1 MSTSKGSAAGSIRQ
15 AVVTTLVLLLICGFL
30 FPVLMTGLGSL
41 IFPSQAGGNLI
52 YVDGQPVGLSLIH
65 ISPAGSVFLLEK
77 AVQLAHRPES
87 DGPDK
92 QRPAHQYQS
101 FHKITSLKM
110 ILLQALFV

>member
-52 YVDGQPVGLSLIH
+52 YVVYEG
-65 ISPAGSVFLLEK
+65 
-77 AVQLAHRPES
+77 
-87 DGPDK
+87 
-92 QRPAHQYQS
+92 
-101 FHKITSLKM
+101 TSLPVPLQY
-110 ILLQALFV
+110 LLCG

>member
-52 YVDGQPVGLSLIH
+52 YGTVS
-65 ISPAGSVFLLEK
+65 
-77 AVQLAHRPES
+77 R
-87 DGPDK
+87 
-92 QRPAHQYQS
+92 
-101 FHKITSLKM
+101 
-110 ILLQALFV
+110 